1 MIDSLVMS
9 HHMVHW
15 SIHGPSPITVYLT
28 SNRTKSRLADRAIVD
43 QIAVVSQ
50 VQTQCHQSTNKT
62 LSKNIAW
69 ESHKIRCNVATKPT
83 NDETPSYCSSR
94 LNRRLLSMIRSRVH
108 FAAEGGTGALKRLQT
123 SLPIK
128 ICTNLTLSFISFPF
142 WKPFFLWSFSN
153 VSNVDCKRAKW
164 KRLSAG
170 VVSAPGPGHILL
182 LHDIIRVLGKQKV
195 VVLQHFCPVWTGDV
209 FNSSFDES
217 FLGERAKRPARPG
230 WPMGAFSLCGE
241 VFSYKACLHSWDTD
255 YIACSILFIF

>member
-1 MIDSLVMS
+1 MNDLLMKQMFFIISTS
-9 HHMVHW
+9 NSITW

-50 VQTQCHQSTNKT
+50 VQIQCHQSTNKT

-69 ESHKIRCNVATKPT
+69 ESHTIRCNVATKPT

-94 LNRRLLSMIRSRVH
+94 FNRRLPSMIRSRVH

-153 VSNVDCKRAKW
+153 VQVDCKRA

-170 VVSAPGPGHILL
+170 VVSAPGPGDILL

-195 VVLQHFCPVWTGDV
+195 VVFQHFCPVWTGDV

-230 WPMGAFSLCGE
+230 WPMGAYELC
-241 VFSYKACLHSWDTD
+241 
-255 YIACSILFIF
+255 